1 VASALALTG
10 AVLWGVG
17 DFFGG
22 LAARRLAVLTVLA
35 VSQGVGLAG
44 VVLWVVLSGDA
55 FPGVVELLPAAGAGI
70 AGLVGLAAL
79 YRAMAVGAMG
89 IVAPISAASP
99 VVPLAFDVAQGVVPG
114 LLQWLGVAFV
124 LVGIAVLSNEP
135 SSVDGSRVA
144 AGVGLALLAALAFGA
159 FFVGIDA
166 GADESVPW
174 AVVAV
179 RSTSVAFALAVI
191 LVSRASL
198 RTPRQ
203 LLLILLAIGVF
214 DTAANVVFAQ
224 ASTEGAIGIVAV
236 LSALYPVVTVA
247 LARLVLRERLSL
259 ARRAGGVLA
268 LAGAAL
274 VAAG

>member
-1 VASALALTG
+1 MASLLALTG

-17 DFFGG
+17 DFLGG
-22 LAARRLAVLTVLA
+22 LAARRLALLTVLA

-44 VVLWVVLSGDA
+44 VAVWVVLSGDA

-79 YRAMAVGAMG
+79 YRGMAVGAMG

-99 VVPLAFDVAQGVVPG
+99 VVPLGFDVAQGVVPTM
-114 LLQWLGVAFV
+114 LQWLGVGFV
-124 LVGIAVLSNEP
+124 LVGIAVLSTEP
-135 SSVDGSRVA
+135 SSVGGNRVA
-144 AGVGLALLAALAFGA
+144 TGVGLALLAALAFGG

-179 RSTSVAFALAVI
+179 RSTSVALALAAI
-191 LVSRASL
+191 LVSHAPL
-198 RTPRQ
+198 HAPRR
-203 LLLILLAIGVF
+203 LLLMLLAIGVF
-214 DTAANVVFAQ
+214 DTAANVAFAQ

-247 LARLVLRERLSL
+247 LARIVLREQLSL
-259 ARRAGGVLA
+259 ARRGGGLLA

>member
-1 VASALALTG
+1 VAALLALSG

-17 DFFGG
+17 DFLGG
-22 LAARRLAVLTVLA
+22 LASRRLAVLTVLA
-35 VSQGVGLAG
+35 VSQGVGLMG
-44 VVLWVVLSGDA
+44 VALWVLLSGDA
-55 FPGVVELLPAAGAGI
+55 FPGVVELLPACGAGI

-79 YRAMAVGAMG
+79 YRGMAVGAMG

-99 VVPLAFDVAQGVVPG
+99 IVPLAFDVAQGVVPG

-124 LVGIAVLSNEP
+124 LIGIAVLSNEP
-135 SSVDGSRVA
+135 SSLDGSRVA
-144 AGVGLALLAALAFGA
+144 AGVGLALLAALAFGG

-179 RSTSVAFALAVI
+179 RSTSVAFALAAIV
-191 LVSRASL
+191 VSRTSL
-198 RTPRQ
+198 RAPRR

-247 LARLVLRERLSL
+247 LARLVLRERLSIT
-259 ARRAGGVLA
+259 RRAGGVLA
-268 LAGAAL
+268 LAGATL

>member
-1 VASALALTG
+1 
-10 AVLWGVG
+10 
-17 DFFGG
+17 
-22 LAARRLAVLTVLA
+22 
-35 VSQGVGLAG
+35 
-44 VVLWVVLSGDA
+44 
-55 FPGVVELLPAAGAGI
+55 
-70 AGLVGLAAL
+70 
-79 YRAMAVGAMG
+79 MG
-89 IVAPISAASP
+89 IVAPISATAP
-99 VVPLAFDVAQGVVPG
+99 VVPLTFDAAQGVVPG
-114 LLQWLGVAFV
+114 LLQWLGVALV

-144 AGVGLALLAALAFGA
+144 AGVGLALLAAVAFGG

-179 RSTSVAFALAVI
+179 RSTSAAFAVAAI
-191 LVSRASL
+191 AVSRASL
-198 RTPRQ
+198 RTPQR
-203 LLLILLAIGVF
+203 LLLVLLAIGVF
-214 DTAANVVFAQ
+214 DTAANVAFAQ

-247 LARLVLRERLSL
+247 LAWLVLRERLS
-259 ARRAGGVLA
+259 ASRRAGGVLA